1 MIPRRETNGL
11 LFVIIINPGAS
22 FIMNHTPLKPV
33 CLSLLLLATAPAQ
46 SRDQY
51 VPLFTIERS
60 INANVVHYEAK
71 VGKDG
76 RLDLREPVVA
86 YWIMAAE
93 GGRRQ
98 ALNFLERT
106 RAYGFTTLAER
117 IGESYKMSLVSDRNR
132 EIRVVDQNGVVH
144 AEAIIAGAQAY
155 LQRIFITARKS
166 LLFDSAESAEL
177 FGTDIATGQ
186 PRYEK
191 VQAPR

>member
-1 MIPRRETNGL
+1 
-11 LFVIIINPGAS
+11 
-22 FIMNHTPLKPV
+22 MNHTPLKPV
-33 CLSLLLLATAPAQ
+33 CLSLLLLASTALAQ
-46 SRDQY
+46 SSDKY

-71 VGKDG
+71 ISKDG

-106 RAYGFTTLAER
+106 RAYGFTTLAEQ
-117 IGESYKMSLVSDRNR
+117 IGESYKMFLVSDRQR
-132 EIRVVDQNGVVH
+132 EIRVVDQNGAVH
-144 AEAIIAGAQAY
+144 AQVTIAGAQAY
-155 LQRIFITARKS
+155 LQRIFITARKA
-166 LLFDSAESAEL
+166 LLFDTAESAEL
-177 FGTDIATGQ
+177 YGIDVATGQ

-191 VQAPR
+191 VQSPR

>member
-1 MIPRRETNGL
+1 MTLRRDMDRL
-11 LFVIIINPGAS
+11 WFVIAAC

-33 CLSLLLLATAPAQ
+33 CLSLLLLASTTLAQ

-71 VGKDG
+71 VKDG

-86 YWIMAAE
+86 YWVMAAE

-98 ALNFLERT
+98 ALNFIERT
-106 RAYGFTTLAER
+106 RAYGFTTLAEQ
-117 IGESYKMSLVSDRNR
+117 IGESYKMFLVSDRMR
-132 EIRVVDQNGVVH
+132 EIRVVDQNGAVH
-144 AEAIIAGAQAY
+144 AEAMIAGAQAY
-155 LQRIFITARKS
+155 LQRIFITARKA
-166 LLFDSAESAEL
+166 LLFDTADSAEL
-177 FGTDIATGQ
+177 YGIDIATGQ

-191 VQAPR
+191 VQSPR

>member
-1 MIPRRETNGL
+1 
-11 LFVIIINPGAS
+11 
-22 FIMNHTPLKPV
+22 MNDTPLKPV
-33 CLSLLLLATAPAQ
+33 CLSLLLLAFTALAQ

-71 VGKDG
+71 VSKDG

-86 YWIMAAE
+86 YWIMATE

-98 ALNFLERT
+98 ALNFIERT
-106 RAYGFTTLAER
+106 KAYGFTTLAEQ
-117 IGESYKMSLVSDRNR
+117 IGESYKMFLVSDRMR
-132 EIRVVDQNGVVH
+132 EIRVVDQNGAVH

-155 LQRIFITARKS
+155 LQRIFITARKA
-166 LLFDSAESAEL
+166 LLFDTAEAAEL
-177 FGTDIATGQ
+177 YGIDVATGQ

>member
-1 MIPRRETNGL
+1 
-11 LFVIIINPGAS
+11 
-22 FIMNHTPLKPV
+22 MNHTPLKPV
-33 CLSLLLLATAPAQ
+33 CLSLLLLASTTLAQ

-71 VGKDG
+71 VKDG

-86 YWIMAAE
+86 YWVMVAE

-106 RAYGFTTLAER
+106 RAYGFTTLAEQ
-117 IGESYKMSLVSDRNR
+117 IGESYKMFLVSDRMR
-132 EIRVVDQNGVVH
+132 EIRVVDQNGAVH
-144 AEAIIAGAQAY
+144 AEAMIAGAQAY
-155 LQRIFITARKS
+155 LQRIFITARKA
-166 LLFDSAESAEL
+166 LLFDTADSAEL
-177 FGTDIATGQ
+177 YGIDIATGK

>member
-1 MIPRRETNGL
+1 
-11 LFVIIINPGAS
+11 
-22 FIMNHTPLKPV
+22 MNDTPLKPV
-33 CLSLLLLATAPAQ
+33 CLSLLLFASTALAQ

-71 VGKDG
+71 VKDG

-86 YWIMAAE
+86 YWIMATE

-106 RAYGFTTLAER
+106 RAYGFTTLAEQ
-117 IGESYKMSLVSDRNR
+117 IGESYKMFLVSDRKR
-132 EIRVVDQNGVVH
+132 EIRVVDQNGAVH

-155 LQRIFITARKS
+155 LQRIYITARKA
-166 LLFDSAESAEL
+166 LLFDTADSAEL
-177 FGTDIATGQ
+177 YGIDVATGQ
-186 PRYEK
+186 PRYER

>member
-1 MIPRRETNGL
+1 
-11 LFVIIINPGAS
+11 
-22 FIMNHTPLKPV
+22 MNDTPLKPV
-33 CLSLLLLATAPAQ
+33 CLSLLLASMALAQ
-46 SRDQY
+46 SHEQY

-71 VGKDG
+71 VKDG

-86 YWIMAAE
+86 YWVMATE

-98 ALNFLERT
+98 ALNLIERT
-106 RAYGFTTLAER
+106 KAYGFTTLAEQ
-117 IGESYKMSLVSDRNR
+117 IGESYKMFLVSDRMR
-132 EIRVVDQNGVVH
+132 EIRVVDQNGSVH

-155 LQRIFITARKS
+155 LQRIFITARKA
-166 LLFDSAESAEL
+166 LLFDTAESAEL
-177 FGTDIATGQ
+177 YGVDVATGQ

>member
-1 MIPRRETNGL
+1 
-11 LFVIIINPGAS
+11 
-22 FIMNHTPLKPV
+22 MNHTPLKPV
-33 CLSLLLLATAPAQ
+33 CLSLLLFACTALAQ

-71 VGKDG
+71 VKDG

-86 YWIMAAE
+86 YWVMATE

-106 RAYGFTTLAER
+106 RAFGFTTLAEQ
-117 IGESYKMSLVSDRNR
+117 IGEAYKMFLVSDRKR
-132 EIRVVDQNGVVH
+132 EIRVVDQNGAVH
-144 AEAIIAGAQAY
+144 AVAIIGGAQVY
-155 LQRIFITARKS
+155 LQRIFINARKA
-166 LLFDSAESAEL
+166 LLFDTVDSAEL
-177 FGTDIATGQ
+177 YGTDVATGQ

-191 VQAPR
+191 VLAPR